1 MCHCGGS
8 QYSLPEPGDS
18 HHDTLDE
25 ESLHT
30 HPPQAAQH
38 DEAGRHIW
46 PKTFGEIINLASLG
60 CNIRNISK
68 FN

>member
-30 HPPQAAQH
+30 HPTQATQH
-38 DEAGRHIW
+38 DQTYLRERQ
-46 PKTFGEIINLASLG
+46 TQVL
-60 CNIRNISK
+60 R
-68 FN
+68 